1 MVEDLWAI
9 WAASHID
16 IDIDGETVIVVRP
29 GVDAPGDPLPDAVS
43 PGPIHVVTAWNPR
56 GKPTDDDTNALAQ
69 ERLVAELSDRQLR
82 HWPARGHA
90 ANESWS
96 EDGFAVGGLSR
107 VGACALGRGYDQ
119 LAIFELTDA
128 TDGLRVIR
136 CDGTVVSCRPAAISV
151 ASKR

>member
-56 GKPTDDDTNALAQ
+56 GKPTDDDTNARAQ
-69 ERLVAELSDRQLR
+69 GRLVPELLERQLR

-90 ANESWS
+90 ADESWS
-96 EDGFAVGGLSR
+96 EEGFAVGGLSPAE
-107 VGACALGRGYDQ
+107 ACALGRRYDQ
-119 LAIFELTDA
+119 LAIFELTGPP
-128 TDGLRVIR
+128 DGHRVIR
-136 CDGTVVSCRPAAISV
+136 CDGTVVSRQPAVFSTM
-151 ASKR
+151 SKG